1 MKKKTQRKGKRKKIS
16 KAKGLESFR
25 KKKVIIEQLSQVN
38 IPKELRIQTLKHL
51 SASVIQDKFNEKY
64 LGRVKQNLNQFTST
78 QLKNLKQ
85 SFDFFINS
93 TTTSYEFDE
102 KKIPG
107 IILDIQPDIKRGSQ
121 AVKFLID
128 LKENQDKLKLLFKR
142 VGYNNVIITINTMF
156 SRLQLAVVSI
166 QNFKSFAIH
175 DYRASQL
182 GIETEPGVRN
192 SSTRRSDMI
201 TRRPRTERSRAIT
214 RRIRSH

>member
-1 MKKKTQRKGKRKKIS
+1 MKKNTQRKRKVKKLR

-25 KKKVIIEQLSQVN
+25 KKKVIIEQLSQLN
-38 IPKELRIQTLKHL
+38 IPKELRIQTLRHL

-64 LGRVKQNLNQFTST
+64 LGRVKQILNQFTST

-121 AVKFLID
+121 AAKFLID

-142 VGYNNVIITINTMF
+142 VGYNNIIITINTMF
-156 SRLQLAVVSI
+156 SRLQMAVVSI
-166 QNFKSFAIH
+166 QNFKSFAID

-192 SSTRRSDMI
+192 TSTRRSDMI
-201 TRRPRTERSRAIT
+201 TRPPKTERTRAIT
-214 RRIRSH
+214 RRVRSR